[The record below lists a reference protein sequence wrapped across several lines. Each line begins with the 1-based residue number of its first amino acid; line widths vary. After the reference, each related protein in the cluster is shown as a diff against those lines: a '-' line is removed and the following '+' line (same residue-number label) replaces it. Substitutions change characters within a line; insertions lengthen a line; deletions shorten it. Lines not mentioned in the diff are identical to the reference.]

1 MSPDTAWSP
10 PINFGVVLH
19 KMYGVDVELFYS
31 EGGSDFCGKTIINQ
45 NGVVE
50 DDYGYLEGN
59 YRFDEEYFWE
69 SLFQNEM
76 EYAIDNEISVDD
88 FVAKFPYVDMED
100 AKEIRRIYEEEL
112 TTQSK

>member
-1 MSPDTAWSP
+1 V
-10 PINFGVVLH
+10 NLKLVKFGVVLH

-31 EGGSDFCGKTIINQ
+31 EGGSDFCGKTTINQ

-76 EYAIDNEISVDD
+76 EYAIDNETSVDD
-88 FVAKFPYVDMED
+88 FVAQFPYVDTED

-112 TTQSK
+112 KEKVK